1 MLQPEQQTMPFT
13 KLNLGADLTAVIS
26 KLFNSATAIQ
36 SSVIPAALANKDIL
50 AIAQTGSG
58 KTLAFGLPILE
69 RVQTQRSVTQ
79 AIVLVPTRE
88 LAMQVN
94 DAIVA
99 VAKKLE
105 IRSQVLCGG
114 VDKEVQIQALQLCPE
129 IVVATPGRLL
139 DLLTEKQF
147 YPRDVNTL
155 VLDEADRLVDMG
167 FWSDVQKIV
176 AFMPATRQTM
186 LFSAT
191 LLPELK
197 ASMDS
202 LLNAPALIEAN
213 QANSVV
219 SEIEEIAYLV
229 NKGSKANVLIDQ
241 IKRHGWKQALVFIGA
256 KDNADALC
264 KKLTKAGLTV
274 SALHGNK
281 SQQERESILAEF
293 KQQKTQILVATDL
306 LARGIHI
313 EQLPVVINIELP
325 TNPTT
330 YVHRIGRTGRA
341 GEQGLAI
348 SLVCHGESD
357 YLAAIRQ
364 LTKRPLPLQELADF
378 PVTDKPSTGV
388 SKRAPRDK
396 QANRRTAKKTSI
408 KQFGNKTKR

>member
-1 MLQPEQQTMPFT
+1 MQFT
-13 KLNLGADLTAVIS
+13 ELNLSADLTIAIS
-26 KLFNSATAIQ
+26 SQFTHATAIQ
-36 SSVIPAALANKDIL
+36 TSVIPVALANKDIL
-50 AIAQTGSG
+50 ALAQTGSG

-69 RVQTQRSVTQ
+69 RVKALRSVTQ
-79 AIVLVPTRE
+79 AIILVPTRE
-88 LAMQVN
+88 LAMQVH
-94 DAIVA
+94 DALRCIA
-99 VAKKLE
+99 EKLD

-114 VDKEVQIQALQLCPE
+114 VDKDAQIEALQQRPE
-129 IVVATPGRLL
+129 IIVATPGRLL
-139 DLLTEKQF
+139 DLLNDNAIDASTIT
-147 YPRDVNTL
+147 TL
-155 VLDEADRLVDMG
+155 VLDEADRLVEMG

-176 AFMPATRQTM
+176 AYTPATRQTM
-186 LFSAT
+186 MFSAT

-197 ASMDS
+197 ASMES
-202 LLNAPALIEAN
+202 LLTAPEMIEAH

-241 IKRHGWKQALVFIGA
+241 IKQHGWKQALVFIGA

-264 KKLTKAGLTV
+264 KKLNKAGLTV

-281 SQQERESILAEF
+281 TQQERETILAEF

-313 EQLPVVINIELP
+313 DQLPVVINIELP
-325 TNPTT
+325 SNPTT

-341 GEQGLAI
+341 GEKGLAV
-348 SLVCHGESD
+348 SLVCHGESE

-364 LTKRPLPLQELADF
+364 LTNRPLPLQELADF
-378 PVTDKPSTGV
+378 PVTDKPSSGEN
-388 SKRAPRDK
+388 KRAPRDK

-408 KQFGNKTKR
+408 KQFGNKPKR